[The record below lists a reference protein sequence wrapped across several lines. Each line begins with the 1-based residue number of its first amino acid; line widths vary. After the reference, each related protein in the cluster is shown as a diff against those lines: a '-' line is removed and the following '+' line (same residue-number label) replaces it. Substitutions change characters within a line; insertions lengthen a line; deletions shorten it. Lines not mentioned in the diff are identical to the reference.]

1 LRLKTARPTVRAAGC
16 RKTTQE
22 EFAVVATSLARTRWP
37 GLVHA
42 LWLVPLVLLSIPTGA
57 FLWHQWT
64 KSVWVNSHGMLVPF
78 LVAFLAW
85 DALKREPVKEEEPSG
100 LGFLFLVP
108 ALALVALD
116 AAIRTGLLAAFGM
129 LLALPGLSLLLLGP
143 RRTRA
148 LLFPFLLAFFMLPIP
163 AGLLAPVQLVL
174 RTLTAHG
181 TRELLY
187 LVGTPV
193 YLQGLYLMLPKT
205 SLYVADACSGFSTLY
220 ATMTMALVL
229 AYLGHSWV
237 RRILLLVVAAPL
249 AIACNAVRVTAL
261 ALLVEAHGVWL
272 LDTTIHPLTGWL
284 TFALAAVVLFFIAE
298 RGTRSQDA

>member
-1 LRLKTARPTVRAAGC
+1 L
-16 RKTTQE
+16 
-22 EFAVVATSLARTRWP
+22 VATSLTRARWP

-42 LWLVPLVLLSIPTGA
+42 LWLVPLCALAIPTVA
-57 FLWHQWT
+57 FLWENWT
-64 KSVWVNSHGMLVPF
+64 KSVWANSHGMLVPL
-78 LVAFLAW
+78 LVGFLAW
-85 DALKREPVKEEEPSG
+85 DALRAEPVKEEEPSA

-116 AAIRTGLLAAFGM
+116 AAIRTDLLAAFGL

-148 LLFPFLLAFFMLPIP
+148 LLFPLLLAFFMLPIP
-163 AGLLAPVQLVL
+163 DGLLAPVQLVL

-187 LVGTPV
+187 WLGVPV

-229 AYLGHSWV
+229 AYMQRSWT
-237 RRILLLVVAAPL
+237 RRLSILLLAAPL
-249 AIACNAVRVTAL
+249 AVACNAVRVTVL
-261 ALLVEAHGVWL
+261 ALLVDAHGPAL
-272 LDTTIHPLTGWL
+272 LDTWIHPFTGWC
-284 TFALAAVVLFFIAE
+284 TFALAAGILFMISE
-298 RGTRSQDA
+298 RSERSAAA